1 MNINLRILLLKTF
14 ASEGSSRSRTAMA
27 FVRHREKPSPREMVN
42 REAQTSEKL
51 QFVCFCFVFFEGPN
65 EVDLMRRSS
74 SRDNANQRWT
84 QRLLHFGPR
93 TNTQPTFHFSVFDS
107 RNILKLVFFFFFYP
121 KEICTGEKN
130 QNEYLGTKSRKSDPK
145 KKAFLCIL
153 WAKRT
158 RRRRRTRKMFCKQM
172 HTCLPLSL
180 RSQTFFFSFFFPKK
194 SL

>member
-51 QFVCFCFVFFEGPN
+51 QVCLLCFFEGPN

-121 KEICTGEKN
+121 KEICTEEKKN

-180 RSQTFFFSFFFPKK
+180 RS
-194 SL
+194 